1 MWITHSYVG
10 TTKNGVRCLFFM
22 LLEDYFEEQ
31 TQFARELNL
40 ELERFARNLGDS
52 AAVVRPF
59 SGDIEQTRQGVLDKN
74 WTPEEFEEIEKTP
87 SLLMISTDFDEFDPQ
102 EHPWVLFNLGSRIYE
117 GVPGAYR
124 FRDPLAAITDAVA
137 NEDVDPFEVAHRAQH
152 EIEALDALK
161 VFEAKPGL
169 FGFSVDLVKA
179 GEVVAKVFKRYT
191 R

>member
-10 TTKNGVRCLFFM
+10 TTKNGVRCLFFL
-22 LLEDYFEEQ
+22 LLEDYIEEQ

-52 AAVVRPF
+52 GAVVRSF
-59 SGDIEQTRQGVLDKN
+59 SGDIEQTRKGVLQKN
-74 WTPEEFEEIEKTP
+74 WKPEQLDEIGKTP
-87 SLLMISTDFDEFDPQ
+87 SLLMIGTDFDEFDPQ

-124 FRDPLAAITDAVA
+124 FREPLAAITAAVA
-137 NEDVDPFEVAHRAQH
+137 NEGADPFEVAHRAQH
-152 EIEALDALK
+152 EIEARDALK

-169 FGFSVDLVKA
+169 FGFSIDLVKA
-179 GEVVAKVFKRYT
+179 GEVVATVFRRYT

>member
-10 TTKNGVRCLFFM
+10 TTRNGVKCLFFL
-22 LLEDYFEEQ
+22 LLEDYIEEQ

-40 ELERFARNLGDS
+40 ELERFARNLGKFG
-52 AAVVRPF
+52 AVVRPF
-59 SGDIEQTRQGVLDKN
+59 SGDIEHAKENILDKN
-74 WTPEEFEEIEKTP
+74 WTQEQLEEVRKTP
-87 SLLMISTDFDEFDPQ
+87 ALLMIGTDFDDFDPQ
-102 EHPWVLFNLGSRIYE
+102 ENQWVLFNLGSRIYE

-124 FRDPLAAITDAVA
+124 FREPLASITSAVA
-137 NEDVDPFEVAHRAQH
+137 NEGVDPFEVAHRAQH
-152 EIEALDALK
+152 EIEAHDALK

-179 GEVVAKVFKRYT
+179 GEVIAKAYRRYA